1 MKTDSVRAAVRVA
14 LACSA
19 GLIAMSLPAAV
30 LAQTEPFD
38 DDVLEEITVTGRGE
52 TRTSATI
59 SASSIETEIVGI
71 SPLAVLKEL
80 PGVNVQT
87 SDPFGL
93 YELNNRLRIRGFDI
107 GQIGLALDGM
117 PFMGNKDEGSV
128 ITRLVLSENLD
139 SVQVSPG
146 AGDVT
151 QPAMSALGGAI
162 RYVSADPKR
171 ELGGSVSGT
180 VGKYDMS
187 RVFGRVDTGDIAG
200 TGIYGYVSGAR
211 GQVGQWE
218 NRRYPNRA
226 DRFESKFLKEFG
238 EQTIGYVFRWA
249 YGSDHDTQN
258 VTDEFEPNYLDAGQ
272 LNSMV
277 TGNPARDG
285 VWIGYW
291 RNDYNTR
298 VHQLLGRFKLADGV
312 SLEVTPFY
320 HNNFTRIFWGLPPST
335 GLSAYNNAIAAVP
348 GRTDVTVP
356 NGLPVQ
362 RDGRRTLDRLG
373 VTTHLKWEAGMNTV
387 EVGGWL
393 ENHDYRNYQPLN
405 NTDPQTGLMIRL
417 PVIAFEND
425 YKVKTDIV
433 SFYAKDTVKL
443 FDDRLALALG
453 AKALD
458 TKRNLSGIANNRDFN
473 LQQRRDETS
482 TGKDMF
488 QPQAG
493 ITFDATRGIELFA
506 NYAEAFGSVPSA
518 GLASLIYNPDLK
530 PESSKN
536 TDIGVRF
543 EGSNW
548 SGFLSGFHVK
558 YTDRILSFS
567 GASRGGVAGTT
578 YLNANGAK
586 TKGVEALGE
595 YKPAPGWRLF
605 ASLSY
610 IDSKFV
616 GDYYEFDGAGA
627 LTVLRAVDGN
637 RLPDQPKVIG
647 SASVSWSGPEWSWSI
662 DGQYMGERWVNGG
675 NSISNPAYAAV
686 GIGPKVDAYE
696 LFNASLSWKAPPD
709 SNLDGVRF
717 QLAVYNLL
725 DKKYISS
732 LTPNATFGAG
742 TRKQG
747 YPRAPYFNISYTF

>member
-1 MKTDSVRAAVRVA
+1 M
-14 LACSA
+14 L
-19 GLIAMSLPAAV
+19 LPGAV
-30 LAQTEPFD
+30 LAQAAASSGD
-38 DDVLEEITVTGRGE
+38 LVLDEVTVTGRGE
-52 TRTSATI
+52 TRTSANI
-59 SASSIETEIVGI
+59 SAESIATEIVGI

-107 GQIGLALDGM
+107 SQIGLALDGM

-128 ITRLVLSENLD
+128 ITRLVLSENLE

-162 RYVSADPKR
+162 RYVSADPRK
-171 ELGGSVSGT
+171 EAGGSVSGT
-180 VGKYDMS
+180 VGRYDMS
-187 RVFGRVDTGDIAG
+187 RVFMRVDTGDIAG

-218 NRRYPNRA
+218 NPRYPNRA
-226 DRFESKFLKEFG
+226 DRFESKFLKEVG
-238 EQTIGYVFRWA
+238 EHTIGYVFRWA

-258 VTDEFEPNYLDAGQ
+258 VTDEFDPNYLDSGQ

-277 TGNPARDG
+277 TGDPSKDG

-298 VHQLLGRFKLADGV
+298 VHSLIGRFKLADDV
-312 SLEVTPFY
+312 SLEVTPFF

-335 GLSAYNNAIAAVP
+335 GRSAYNNAIAAVP
-348 GRTDVTVP
+348 GRTDVTPP

-362 RDGRRTLDRLG
+362 RDGRRTVDRLG
-373 VTTHLKWEAGMNTV
+373 LTTHLKWEAGVNTV
-387 EVGGWL
+387 EVGGWV
-393 ENHDYRNYQPLN
+393 ESHDYSNYQPLN
-405 NTDPQTGLMIRL
+405 NTDPQTGEMIRW

-425 YKVKTDIV
+425 YKVETDIV
-433 SFYAKDTVKL
+433 SFYLKDTLKL
-443 FDDRLALALG
+443 FDDRLSIAAGSKSLN
-453 AKALD
+453 
-458 TKRNLSGIANNRDFN
+458 TRRNLAGIANNRDFN

-482 TGKDMF
+482 RGKDMF

-493 ITFDATRGIELFA
+493 VTFDVTGGVQLFA
-506 NYAEAFGSVPSA
+506 NYAENFGSVPSA

-530 PESSKN
+530 PESAKN

-543 EGSNW
+543 QGGNW
-548 SGFLSGFHVK
+548 SGFLSGFRVK
-558 YTDRILSFS
+558 YKDRILSFS

-578 YLNANGAK
+578 YLNANGAE
-586 TKGVEALGE
+586 TMGVEALGE

-616 GDYYEFDGAGA
+616 GDYYEFDSAGA

-637 RLPDQPKVIG
+637 HLPDQPTVIG
-647 SASVSWSGPEWSWSI
+647 SASVSWSGAEWSWSL

-675 NSISNPAYAAV
+675 NSISNPAYAAI

-696 LFNASLSWKAPPD
+696 LLNASVAWKAPAD
-709 SNLDGVRF
+709 SNLDGMRF
-717 QLAVYNLL
+717 QLAVYNLF
-725 DKKYISS
+725 DTKYISS
-732 LTPNATFGAG
+732 LSPNATFGAG

-747 YPRAPYFNISYTF
+747 YPRAPYLNISYKF